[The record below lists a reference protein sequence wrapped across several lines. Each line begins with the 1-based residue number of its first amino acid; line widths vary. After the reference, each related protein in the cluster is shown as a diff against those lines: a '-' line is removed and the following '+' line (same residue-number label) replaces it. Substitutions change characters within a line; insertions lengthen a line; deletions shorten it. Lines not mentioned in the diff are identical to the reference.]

1 MTYKSIN
8 TFIDDLFAFVIKMP
22 IMHRLSCFRDDAIF
36 LVYCYQRW
44 KYRTYYTRVNEFGQC
59 AEPTEEMIEQTQ
71 KKESEDLRE
80 DNVQEGEKLAV
91 VVNSSESFAAGARR
105 GGEVG
110 RKELNS

>member
-1 MTYKSIN
+1 MSC
-8 TFIDDLFAFVIKMP
+8 FSLLLFLLSLAFVIKMP
-22 IMHRLSCFRDDAIF
+22 IMHRLACLRDDAIF

-44 KYRTYYTRVNEFGQC
+44 KYRTDYTRVNEFGQC

-91 VVNSSESFAAGARR
+91 VVSSSESSAAGARKRR
-105 GGEVG
+105 GGREKG
-110 RKELNS
+110 TE